1 MGSSSE
7 TTSYDIGDPVEVSDE
22 VGNYFGV
29 IVDHVDDETLCV
41 QMIKQ
46 RADQC
51 YEVTSDAYHVPHDAI
66 AQHVSI
72 DGDDDNA
79 PAAFHSL
86 GFRMI
91 DGSTFVK
98 LSDETGDRMFPVG
111 DPLFDVRSDDD
122 GSSMG
127 SLRDFIVDDDECEPF
142 TIAESNHPF
151 VRETHAAV
159 QQFNDWTPATDQEY
173 SIRRFIQEQEAR
185 AVVIDDNIRC
195 SRPNSGP
202 CPNYARPD
210 Q

>member
-1 MGSSSE
+1 MDSASE
-7 TTSYDIGDPVEVSDE
+7 TTSYDIGDPVEVCDE

-29 IVDHVDDETLCV
+29 VIDHVDDETLCV
-41 QMIKQ
+41 QMIKK

-51 YEVTSDAYHVPHDAI
+51 YEVTSDAYHVPHSAI

-72 DGDDDNA
+72 QGDDDNA
-79 PAAFHSL
+79 PSAYYSL

-98 LSDETGDRMFPVG
+98 LSDETGNRMFPVG
-111 DPLFDVRSDDD
+111 DAEFDVRSDDD
-122 GSSMG
+122 SSMG
-127 SLRDFIVDDDECEPF
+127 SLREFIVEDDKCEPF
-142 TIAESNHPF
+142 TLADSSHPF
-151 VRETHAAV
+151 VQETHAAV
-159 QQFNDWTPATDQEY
+159 QQFNTWVPATDQEY

-195 SRPNSGP
+195 SRSDSGP